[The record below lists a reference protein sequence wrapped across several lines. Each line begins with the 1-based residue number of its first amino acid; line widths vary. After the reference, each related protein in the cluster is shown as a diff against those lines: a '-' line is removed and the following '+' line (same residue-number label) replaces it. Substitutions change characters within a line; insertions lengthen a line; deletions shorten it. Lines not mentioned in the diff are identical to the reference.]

1 MAVDYQKHASSL
13 SFKFLFF
20 HDCILVSEFLKVSLL
35 IIFAAFSVVA
45 EAQATTINVL
55 CLTDDDFD

>member
-1 MAVDYQKHASSL
+1 MAVDYQKHASYL

-20 HDCILVSEFLKVSLL
+20 NDCILVSEFLKVSLL

-45 EAQATTINVL
+45 EAQATMNVL